1 MKSESGEKGGP
12 AKRGRKNRQA
22 PQTLEDR
29 AVKILKDLKEL
40 SRDMGEEYGLIRAE
54 SFPVDSIVLPVTIAM
69 DGRPLTSVTHAE
81 ATRLV
86 RDLNSRVT
94 EAVKALTAFRQGC
107 VYCFQCDAPDCS
119 HAVPD
124 DPDKTFSGYTATG
137 KPVWRTF
144 LNLCMEWK
152 DPRVEKLYGDAPEV
166 FAVVQKASELKGE
179 LLPAFGKGSLAFNVL
194 GQAIAGLV
202 PRNLRIPGREEDRFA
217 LTIQFVETRSGTEKR
232 RLRLNILGV
241 GPDEIAE
248 ADEHGGPNNR
258 AGRLRHTIRITR
270 QRLNSIGR
278 ELARAEQGGRRIDLE
293 GKVNPLL
300 HRLRGDLDRI
310 FRLDRRRTRHAA
322 QRHEEK
328 ERPTGVAM
336 KDARGASAEKL
347 LLDVRKNTVV
357 ALGPKQR
364 AHVFSRAGMHVT
376 SLQLDHGEIDRKVGK
391 KRWRPLTDDE
401 VAEFRSAI
409 KETT

>member
-1 MKSESGEKGGP
+1 MKPGPGKKRES
-12 AKRGRKNRQA
+12 AKRGRKPGPKPR
-22 PQTLEDR
+22 PLEDR
-29 AVKILKDLKEL
+29 AAKILKDLKEL
-40 SRDMGEEYGLIRAE
+40 SREMGEEHGLIRAE
-54 SFPVDSIVLPVTIAM
+54 AFPVKSIVLPVTLAM
-69 DGRPLTSVTHAE
+69 DGRPMTSVTHAE
-81 ATRLV
+81 SARLV

-119 HAVPD
+119 HALPD

-166 FAVVQKASELKGE
+166 FAVVQKARELKGE

-194 GQAIAGLV
+194 GQVIAGLV
-202 PRNLRIPGREEDRFA
+202 PRSMRIPAREEDRFA
-217 LTIQFVETRSGTEKR
+217 LTVQFVETRSGTEKR

-241 GPDEIAE
+241 APDEIAE
-248 ADEHGGPNNR
+248 ADEQGGARNR

-270 QRLNSIGR
+270 QRLNSVGR
-278 ELARAEQGGRRIDLE
+278 ELARAEQGGHSFDLE

-300 HRLRGDLDRI
+300 QRLRSDLDRI
-310 FRLDRRRTRHAA
+310 FRLDRRRTEHAA
-322 QRHEEK
+322 ERHKER
-328 ERPTGVAM
+328 ERPTGVAV
-336 KDARGASAEKL
+336 KDAKKAPVEKL

-364 AHVFSRAGMHVT
+364 AHVFSRVGMHVT
-376 SLQLDHGEIDRKVGK
+376 SLQLDPGELDRKVGK
-391 KRWRPLTDDE
+391 KRWRPLTEEE
-401 VAEFRSAI
+401 VAEFRNALEGDS
-409 KETT
+409 

>member
-1 MKSESGEKGGP
+1 MKPGPGEKGRP
-12 AKRGRKNRQA
+12 ARRGRK
-22 PQTLEDR
+22 PGPKPKTLEDR
-29 AVKILKDLKEL
+29 AGKILKDLKEL
-40 SRDMGEEYGLIRAE
+40 SRDLGEEYGLIRAE
-54 SFPVDSIVLPVTIAM
+54 TFPVESIVLPVTLAM
-69 DGRPLTSVTHAE
+69 DGRPLNSVTHAE
-81 ATRLV
+81 ASRLV
-86 RDLNSRVT
+86 RDLGSRVT

-166 FAVVQKASELKGE
+166 FAVVQQASELKGE

-194 GQAIAGLV
+194 GQVIAGLV
-202 PRNLRIPGREEDRFA
+202 PRSLRIPGREENRFA
-217 LTIQFVETRSGTEKR
+217 LTVQFVETRSGAEKP

-248 ADEHGGPNNR
+248 ADEHGGPSNR
-258 AGRLRHTIRITR
+258 AGRRRHTIRITR

-310 FRLDRRRTRHAA
+310 FRLDRRRTQHAA
-322 QRHEEK
+322 ERHQER
-328 ERPTGVAM
+328 ERPTGVAV
-336 KDARGASAEKL
+336 KDAKGASVEKL

-376 SLQLDHGEIDRKVGK
+376 SLQLDPGELDRKVGK

-401 VAEFRSAI
+401 VAEFRTVIQGDS
-409 KETT
+409 

>member
-1 MKSESGEKGGP
+1 
-12 AKRGRKNRQA
+12 
-22 PQTLEDR
+22 LEDR
-29 AVKILKDLKEL
+29 AGKILKDLKEL
-40 SRDMGEEYGLIRAE
+40 SRDLGEEYGLIRAE
-54 SFPVDSIVLPVTIAM
+54 TFPVESIVLPVTLAM
-69 DGRPLTSVTHAE
+69 DGRPLNSVTHAE
-81 ATRLV
+81 ASRLV
-86 RDLNSRVT
+86 RDLGSRVT

-166 FAVVQKASELKGE
+166 FAVVQQASELKGE

-194 GQAIAGLV
+194 GQVIAGLV
-202 PRNLRIPGREEDRFA
+202 PRSLRIPGREENRFA
-217 LTIQFVETRSGTEKR
+217 LTVQFVETRSGAEKP

-248 ADEHGGPNNR
+248 ADEHGGPSNR

-310 FRLDRRRTRHAA
+310 FRLDRRRTQHAA
-322 QRHEEK
+322 ERHQER
-328 ERPTGVAM
+328 ERPTGVAV
-336 KDARGASAEKL
+336 KDAKGASVEKL

-376 SLQLDHGEIDRKVGK
+376 SLQLDPGELDRKVGK

-401 VAEFRSAI
+401 VAEFRTVIQGDS
-409 KETT
+409 